1 MKAAITSLLI
11 LALSCGV
18 ALAET
23 PDRTVIRPP
32 ADVKAPADPV
42 RRADPEAMSMGLVA
56 LAPAEVAQVDKNRD
70 GKISFAE
77 LLLHD
82 MKFDF

>member
-11 LALSCGV
+11 LALSGGV
-18 ALAET
+18 AVAE
-23 PDRTVIRPP
+23 PSDRAVIRPT

-42 RRADPEAMSMGLVA
+42 RRADPKAVSMGLVT